1 MDKVLAR
8 GNHAIGE
15 AAVRAGCRYYF
26 GYPITPQNELCEY
39 MSKRLLEVGGV
50 FVQGESETA
59 SICMVMGASMAGAR
73 VMTSSSGPGISLKQ
87 EGVSF
92 IASMELPCVIVN
104 MMRGGPGMG
113 NIAPSQQ
120 DYFQATRGGGHGDY
134 RTIVY
139 GPSSVQ
145 EAVDLTY
152 MAFDVADEWRNPVV
166 VLGDGMI
173 GQMMEPVVYPPF
185 KEEFPKK
192 DWVLDGAEGREKKDL
207 NSLILDPPS
216 LERHNLRLK
225 EKYDRMEEELV
236 KWEEYLV
243 DDAEVVLVAYGTAS
257 RIGRGAVNNLR
268 KKGVKVG
275 LFRPI
280 TLWPFPKEQLY
291 STCNGKLIVVFELS
305 AGQLIEDVYLS
316 MGRYD
321 DIHLYGRPGGVIPTP
336 SEVEEFVLGRIS

>member
-1 MDKVLAR
+1 MDRVLFR

-39 MSKRLLEVGGV
+39 MASRLLEVGGV

-59 SICMVMGASMAGAR
+59 SVCMVMGASMAGAR

-87 EGVSF
+87 EGISF
-92 IASMELPCVIVN
+92 LAAMELPCVIVN

-113 NIAPSQQ
+113 NIAPSQS

-152 MAFDVADEWRNPVV
+152 KAFDMADEWRNPVV

-173 GQMMEPVVYPPF
+173 GQMMEPVVFPPF
-185 KEEFPKK
+185 KEEFPEK
-192 DWVLDGAEGREKKDL
+192 DWVLDGAEGREKRDL
-207 NSLILDPPS
+207 NSLLLDPNE
-216 LERHNLRLK
+216 LEAHNLKLRD
-225 EKYDRMEEELV
+225 KYRRMEKEIVE
-236 KWEEYLV
+236 WEEYLLE
-243 DDAEVVLVAYGTAS
+243 DAEIVLVSYGTAS

-268 KKGVKVG
+268 KEGIKIG

-280 TLWPFPKEQLY
+280 TLWPFPKDQLY
-291 STCNGKLIVVFELS
+291 EKAKGKKIVVFELS
-305 AGQLIEDVYLS
+305 AGQLVEDVELS
-316 MGRYD
+316 VGRWEE
-321 DIHLYGRPGGVIPTP
+321 IHLYGRPGGVIPTP
-336 SEVEEFVLGRIS
+336 RDVEEFVRGIL